1 MMMVTTNDSNQ
12 NIKKIMVGNML
23 LTEIVCKYYLLVIK
37 LILVYSSQ
45 ENKYMLK
52 RNNKTLEK
60 CVKYVQS

>member
-52 RNNKTLEK
+52 RNNKTPEK